1 MAKTEFFRQH
11 AECLSFQTPH
21 LEDLE
26 HQCGRIA
33 TQSKFEINS
42 FTSKFNSSYRVYLL
56 YGSVF
61 KVTVLTG
68 NRSMMIT
75 DGTISRKFLRIHQP
89 PLDFFVTIPKSYFNH
104 FQLASRSEN
113 LGK

>member
-1 MAKTEFFRQH
+1 MFTPGISYAYYEMEKTELFRQH

-56 YGSVF
+56 NGSVF

-68 NRSMMIT
+68 N
-75 DGTISRKFLRIHQP
+75 
-89 PLDFFVTIPKSYFNH
+89 
-104 FQLASRSEN
+104 FQLT
-113 LGK
+113 LI